1 MSQKNKKYAHL
12 ALLICGF
19 SALSVPAFAAAPDA
33 PTGVTATIGNG
44 TVSVAFT
51 APANNGGKPITSYL
65 AACGSKS
72 AEANNSP
79 ISVSGLTGGV
89 SVSCSVT
96 ARNADGSGVASAATN
111 NVTPIRLTAVQ
122 SRKSHGDAGTFDIE
136 IERTATIDGAFT
148 VEPRARGAGHTL
160 IFQFEGAVTG
170 AGTATVVPV
179 GSATTAFDAARP
191 NEVVVNLGS
200 IAENRRVTVTLANVN
215 GSVSLPPV
223 SLGFLVGDVDNSRAV
238 DGGDINAIK
247 ARTGAAT
254 NATNAKF
261 DVNLTGSISAADLS
275 TVRTRAGVPP
285 FPVPAVVPPPTIR
298 ALSSTSGFRGTVLT
312 ITGTSFTDATSVS
325 INGVLASA
333 FTVNSA
339 TSLTATIALTA
350 VAGRGNV
357 VMVTPGGQSVNT
369 AVTAFTV
376 VVPDG
381 SPDVSIDGQTLPTLI
396 RPPATPDNPSRA
408 HIHGGL
414 SGAVLGAYAMDPS
427 RCATSPGLSRSW
439 QQNIDLANYRSSG
452 AVDVFALNA
461 QESLTYKV
469 VIPTTDSAGGF
480 TFLDN
485 IVSGGILAP
494 AFMTITA
501 VPCDFNTSRA
511 PANSATRDSCYQSEG
526 VGIGINWL
534 NFVPPNGVPISYCML
549 EKGQT
554 YYVNIRFQ
562 DAVGG
567 PNTTACPPGLL
578 CGGSFA
584 FN

>member
-1 MSQKNKKYAHL
+1 MTSKNNSCARV
-12 ALLICGF
+12 ALLICF
-19 SALSVPAFAAAPDA
+19 FLAASYAAFAAVPDA

-44 TVSVAFT
+44 TVTVAFT
-51 APANNGGKPITSYL
+51 APANNGGKAITSYI
-65 AACGSKS
+65 ATCGARS
-72 AEANNSP
+72 AEASNSP
-79 ISVSGLTGGV
+79 ITLSGLTGGV
-89 SVSCSVT
+89 SVSCSVS
-96 ARNADGSGVASAATN
+96 ARNADGSSVASAATN

-148 VEPRARGAGHTL
+148 VEPRARGAGHNL
-160 IFQFEGAVTG
+160 IFQFEGVVTG
-170 AGTATVVPV
+170 AGTATMVPG
-179 GSATTAFDAARP
+179 GSATTSLDPARP

-200 IAENRRVTVTLANVN
+200 VAENRRITVTLANVN
-215 GSVSLPPV
+215 GSASLPPV

-238 DGGDINAIK
+238 DSGDISAIK
-247 ARTGAAT
+247 ARTGATT
-254 NATNAKF
+254 NSSNAKF
-261 DVNLTGSISAADLS
+261 DVNLTGSISAADLA

-285 FPVPAVVPPPTIR
+285 FPAPPVVPPPTIR

-312 ITGTSFTDATSVS
+312 ITGTAFTDATSVS
-325 INGVLASA
+325 IVGALASA
-333 FTVNSA
+333 VTVNSA
-339 TSLTATIALTA
+339 TSITATIAPSA
-350 VAGRGNV
+350 VSGRGNV
-357 VMVTPGGQSVNT
+357 VVIAPSGQSVNS

-381 SPDVSIDGQTLPTLI
+381 SVDTSIDGQVLPTLI
-396 RPPATPDNPSRA
+396 RPIATDDNPQRR

-414 SGAVLGAYAMDPS
+414 SGAILGAYAMEPS
-427 RCATSPGLSRSW
+427 RCATTPGVSRSW
-439 QQNIDLANYRSSG
+439 QQNIDLANYRATG
-452 AVDVFALNA
+452 AVDIFALNSE
-461 QESLTYKV
+461 ESLSYKV
-469 VIPTTDSAGGF
+469 VIPTTDAAGGF

-485 IVSGGILAP
+485 VASGAILAP

-511 PANSATRDSCYQSEG
+511 PANSEARDSCYQSEG
-526 VGIGINWL
+526 SGIGLNWL
-534 NFVPPNGVPISYCML
+534 NFVPRNGVPISYCQL

-562 DAVGG
+562 DALGG
-567 PNTTACPPGLL
+567 PTSSACPVGFL